1 MQALLWLLSRFA
13 AIAFLRAGPQDL
25 PAGHSLI
32 PVSLGLYLLVD
43 LIQALPRFDVPHM
56 IMIAVLDALL
66 LAAFVQLLLR
76 STRRVARLPQTLGAL
91 YGAGAFLGLFGVPL
105 AWQLESVDPVTGT
118 LPAGVML
125 LLFVYLGW
133 NLVVMA
139 HVLRHALDRGLG
151 TGLAISLLYFLFSQL
166 IMGAV
171 FAGV

>member
-1 MQALLWLLSRFA
+1 MQALLWLFSRFA

-25 PAGHSLI
+25 PAGRSLI
-32 PVSLGLYLLVD
+32 PVSLSLYLLVD
-43 LIQALPRFDVPHM
+43 LAQAMPRFDLARQ

-76 STRRVARLPQTLGAL
+76 STRRSARFRQTLGAL
-91 YGAGAFLGLFGVPL
+91 YGAGAFLGLFGIPL
-105 AWQLESVDPVTGT
+105 AWRLEAVDPVAGS
-118 LPAGVML
+118 LPVGVTL

-151 TGLAISLLYFLFSQL
+151 TGLAISLLYFLLTQM